1 MFLND
6 SKVIIFL
13 IISIVLYK
21 LSRNFAWI
29 LTFIIKIKMKLLDI
43 TSIQDINLNTIS
55 WADVVDFLTHQALD
69 FGSKLLIC
77 IVIYIIGKKLIR
89 LLNTVLEKLMNTRKL
104 DVSVISFLT
113 SLVNILLTVV
123 LLITIINILGIN
135 NSSFLA
141 LFASIGV
148 AMGMALSGT
157 MQNFAGGVM
166 ILLFRPYKIGDYI
179 QAQGQEGTVKSIQIF
194 STVLVTSD
202 NRTIYVPNGGLSN
215 NIIVN
220 FNNQD
225 LRRIEWTIGVDYGT
239 DYDKAKSILLNIFSS
254 DRRILND
261 PSPYVVLKMLNQSSV
276 DILIR
281 VWVNRP
287 DYWDVYYDINEQIY
301 KVFTANGI
309 NIPFPQMTVHL
320 SDNSKNN

>member
-1 MFLND
+1 MD
-6 SKVIIFL
+6 SSAVT
-13 IISIVLYK
+13 S
-21 LSRNFAWI
+21 LS
-29 LTFIIKIKMKLLDI
+29 DI
-43 TSIQDINLNTIS
+43 TLNKIS
-55 WADVVDFLTHQALD
+55 WTDIVNFITHQVVDFGL
-69 FGSKLLIC
+69 KLLLC
-77 IVIYIIGKKLIR
+77 IVIYVAGRKLIR
-89 LLNTVLEKLMNTRKL
+89 ILNRALGKLMNTRRL
-104 DVSVISFLT
+104 DSSVISFLT
-113 SLVNILLTVV
+113 SLIDILLTVG
-123 LLITIINILGIN
+123 LLIIIINILGIN
-135 NSSFLA
+135 NSSFIA
-141 LFASIGV
+141 LFASFGI

-225 LRRIEWTIGVDYGT
+225 MRRIEWLIGVEYGT
-239 DYDKAKSILLNIFSS
+239 DYDKAKSTIQNILSS
-254 DRRILND
+254 DKRISND
-261 PSPYVVLKMLNQSSV
+261 PSPFIALKNLGDSSV

-287 DYWDVYYDINEQIY
+287 DFWDVYFSINEQIY
-301 KVFTANGI
+301 KVFEANGI
-309 NIPFPQMTVHL
+309 SISSPQLKVHL
-320 SDNSKNN
+320 SGNHKNN